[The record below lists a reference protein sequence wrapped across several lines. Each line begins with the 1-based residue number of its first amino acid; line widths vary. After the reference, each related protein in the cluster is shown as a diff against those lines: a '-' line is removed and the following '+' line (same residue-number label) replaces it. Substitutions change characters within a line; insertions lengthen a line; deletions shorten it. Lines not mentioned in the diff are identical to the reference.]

1 MEDNY
6 GFVNIPS
13 KESFYLVLMDHKVY
27 ILGSR
32 RDTLTKTIRILDC
45 T

>member
-1 MEDNY
+1 M
-6 GFVNIPS
+6 
-13 KESFYLVLMDHKVY
+13 MDHKVY
-27 ILGSR
+27 VLASR

>member
-1 MEDNY
+1 M
-6 GFVNIPS
+6 VNIPS
-13 KESFYLVLMDHKVY
+13 KDSFYIVMMDHKVY
-27 ILGSR
+27 VLASR